1 MKLKAPASGCLVIGL
16 AGVTFAVL
24 IPETG
29 LGGGRPEGGLGAPGE
44 TSQQAEEARTL
55 SDQLVSLGVA
65 KQELAELIQ
74 ACRAAG
80 FTEVETRRVLRLV
93 VRAKLAGLP
102 HTVLLNKLREG
113 LAKGASPEA
122 IEGAVERRA
131 QLLRQAKSLTDT
143 LLVEGWSAPDYG
155 FCVEMVA
162 DALEAGAAPPAVL
175 RSVRE
180 GTPPEP
186 GVADVR
192 MVFRKPSG
200 ER

>member
-1 MKLKAPASGCLVIGL
+1 MKLKARSSICLVIGL
-16 AGVTFAVL
+16 AGVSSVIVNPSTARGESR
-24 IPETG
+24 P
-29 LGGGRPEGGLGAPGE
+29 GGTLGAPSEAGE
-44 TSQQAEEARTL
+44 PAEEARTL
-55 SDQLVSLGVA
+55 AEQLLSLGVSKA
-65 KQELAELIQ
+65 ELAELLQ

-180 GTPPEP
+180 GTPPAP